1 MSCPTAAL
9 PGLCPALSCVIYL
22 SNSMAM
28 FNNHLEEIRPSE
40 GQKVANL
47 TTCPVAVI
55 LQQSGRVDN
64 DEAHQEVLVV
74 RLSLRH

>member
-9 PGLCPALSCVIYL
+9 PGLCPALSYVRYL
-22 SNSMAM
+22 SNFMAM
-28 FNNHLEEIRPSE
+28 FNDHLEIRPSE

-55 LQQSGRVDN
+55 LQRYGSRVDN